1 MERREVRRRSVERRE
16 IGVRTLPCELGWLL
30 VAGTERGVCA
40 VMLGEARQG
49 LLDEL
54 RAEFPW
60 AELGAGPAPLD
71 EWAEVLVALAAGREP
86 GRELPLDV
94 RGSRFQRRVWRALRA
109 IPRGETR
116 SYGELARALGAPQGA
131 RAVARACASNP
142 VALGIPCHRVIGAD
156 GALRGYRWGVDR
168 KRALLDREKVSDLSL
183 SSRPV
188 SSPDGRPRP
197 SQAV

>member
-40 VMLGEARQG
+40 VMLGEARQW

-116 SYGELARALGAPQGA
+116 SYGWLAGRAGRRGAA
-131 RAVARACASNP
+131 RAVGQAMARNP
-142 VALGIPCHRVIGAD
+142 VPLVIPCHRVVGAD
-156 GALRGYRWGVDR
+156 GCLVGFGGGLDLKQR
-168 KRALLDREKVSDLSL
+168 LLDLE
-183 SSRPV
+183 SRN
-188 SSPDGRPRP
+188 DHKRRK
-197 SQAV
+197 